1 MRARG
6 LGKLFI
12 FKKNEKIKLQKSR
25 FQMLRESRSKVE
37 NLFEINSLFFYSFMS
52 QGPKE
57 TQNQS
62 FMVKNAGKFDIFF

>member
-1 MRARG
+1 
-6 LGKLFI
+6 
-12 FKKNEKIKLQKSR
+12 
-25 FQMLRESRSKVE
+25 MLRESRSKVE